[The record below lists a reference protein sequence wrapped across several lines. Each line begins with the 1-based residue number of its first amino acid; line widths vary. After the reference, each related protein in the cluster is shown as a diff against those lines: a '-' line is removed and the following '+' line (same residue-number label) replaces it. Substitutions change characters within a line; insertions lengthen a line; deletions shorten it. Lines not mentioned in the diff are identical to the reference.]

1 MNKRLDEALSQIRE
15 LSDDEQSAA
24 AELLFEFL
32 DAQKR
37 DVWLSPEQIAEIEQC
52 LSDKEPFASEEEVR
66 ETFARL
72 TR

>member
-1 MNKRLDEALSQIRE
+1 MNKRLEDALTRIRQ
-15 LSDDEQSAA
+15 LPDAEQSAA

-37 DVWLSPEQIAEIEQC
+37 DVWLSPAQIAEIERRLFDRKPYATEQ
-52 LSDKEPFASEEEVR
+52 EVR
-66 ETFARL
+66 ATFDRL

>member
-15 LSDDEQSAA
+15 WSDDEQSAA

-37 DVWLSPEQIAEIEQC
+37 DVWLSPEQIAEIERC
-52 LSDKEPFASEEEVR
+52 LSDKEPFASDEEVR
-66 ETFARL
+66 QTFARL
-72 TR
+72 IR

>member
-1 MNKRLDEALSQIRE
+1 MNKRLEEAVTQVRE
-15 LSDDEQSAA
+15 LSDDEQSVA

-37 DVWLSPEQIAEIEQC
+37 EVVLSPEQIAEIDQC
-52 LSDKEPFASEEEVR
+52 LSDNEPFATEEEAR
-66 ETFARL
+66 ETLARL

>member
-1 MNKRLDEALSQIRE
+1 MNKRLEDALSRIRE

-37 DVWLSPEQIAEIEQC
+37 DIWLSPEQVAEIERR
-52 LSDKEPFASEEEVR
+52 LADKKPYATEDEVR
-66 ETFARL
+66 ATFDRL

>member
-15 LSDDEQSAA
+15 LSDDEQSVA

-37 DVWLSPEQIAEIEQC
+37 DVWLSPEQIAEIERS
-52 LSDKEPFASEEEVR
+52 LSDDEPLATDEEVR
-66 ETFARL
+66 KTFARL
-72 TR
+72 TK

>member
-1 MNKRLDEALSQIRE
+1 MNKRLEDALTQIRK

-32 DAQKR
+32 HAQKQ
-37 DVWLSPEQIAEIEQC
+37 DVWLSPTQVAEIERR
-52 LSDKEPFASEEEVR
+52 LSEREPYATDEVVR
-66 ETFARL
+66 ATFDRL